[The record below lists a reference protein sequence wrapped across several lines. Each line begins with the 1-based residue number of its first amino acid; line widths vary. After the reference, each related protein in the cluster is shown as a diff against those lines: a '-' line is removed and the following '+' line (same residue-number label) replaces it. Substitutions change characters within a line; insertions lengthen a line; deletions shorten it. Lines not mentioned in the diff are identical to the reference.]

1 MLYRDYVL
9 PYHHFWWT
17 CFVKKR
23 VSIQVLSLS
32 GQPKYKMDKFFINR
46 HLDFRR
52 IFFHKICVQKSLFL
66 TNYLWNKSINA
77 FHKEFCPIIKPLRLQ
92 STEVVSKTS
101 MDRFFFLASKSFH
114 LWPSFRDY
122 SMQLRGKIIP
132 FNGRGC
138 RIALAHLRSPI
149 FVFLQVIGKCRA
161 FIFWGQKSPIL
172 RQHSLWMAPKYK
184 CLTLSN
190 HL

>member
-1 MLYRDYVL
+1 
-9 PYHHFWWT
+9 
-17 CFVKKR
+17 
-23 VSIQVLSLS
+23 
-32 GQPKYKMDKFFINR
+32 MDKFFINR

-52 IFFHKICVQKSLFL
+52 FFFSQDLCSKKFVFDEFIKLFVKL
-66 TNYLWNKSINA
+66 HMCIKVLMQ
-77 FHKEFCPIIKPLRLQ
+77 FRKEFCPIMKPLRLQ

-149 FVFLQVIGKCRA
+149 FVFLQVIGKCKA
-161 FIFWGQKSPIL
+161 FIFWGHP
-172 RQHSLWMAPKYK
+172 
-184 CLTLSN
+184 
-190 HL
+190 